1 MLRMRATVMAAVILL
16 CGSVFGDP
24 QSDRPGEN
32 EEGAPR
38 HDSPAADRQG
48 MPPLLRAFD
57 VDGDGHLSSQ
67 EIDDAATTL
76 KGLDADNDG
85 KISPK
90 EFRKMRAKINHRRG
104 PDNFERDRPPSR
116 DFDRRRGPRNP
127 GGDFDREFERDRRP
141 PRDFDRRRGPR
152 NPGGDFD
159 REFERDRRPPRDF
172 DRRRGPRN
180 PGGDFD
186 RNFDRSRR
194 GPPRDFDQDRPRPFS
209 EDSRADLDRRRG
221 PPGGGPR
228 NGEQNQN
235 LQRGRPSSLDG
246 LIDRIFERDED
257 GDGRLSRDEMS
268 ERGQR
273 MFDWTDTDRNGLVD
287 RFEIESV
294 LTKK

>member
-24 QSDRPGEN
+24 QSDRAGEN

-38 HDSPAADRQG
+38 HDSPVADRQG

-90 EFRKMRAKINHRRG
+90 EFRKMRAKINPRRG
-104 PDNFERDRPPSR
+104 PDDFERDRPPSR
-116 DFDRRRGPRNP
+116 DFNRRRGPRNP
-127 GGDFDREFERDRRP
+127 GGDFDRDFERDRRP

-152 NPGGDFD
+152 NPGGDV
-159 REFERDRRPPRDF
+159 
-172 DRRRGPRN
+172 
-180 PGGDFD
+180 D
-186 RNFDRSRR
+186 RNFDRSRP
-194 GPPRDFDQDRPRPFS
+194 GPPRNFDQDRPRPFS
-209 EDSRADLDRRRG
+209 EDSRGDFDRRRG
-221 PPGGGPR
+221 PPAGGPR

-235 LQRGRPSSLDG
+235 LQGGRPSSLDG